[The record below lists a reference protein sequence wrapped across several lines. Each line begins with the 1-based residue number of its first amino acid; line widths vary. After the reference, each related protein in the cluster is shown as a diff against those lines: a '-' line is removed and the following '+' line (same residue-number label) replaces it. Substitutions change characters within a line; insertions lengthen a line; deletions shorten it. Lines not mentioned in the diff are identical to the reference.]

1 MDVDAVE
8 QGAADAFL
16 LARDGHGR
24 AGAFFDGVVEEAAGA
39 PVRVAVATSFLHPWC
54 MFATSLGSRSD
65 GALKKAL
72 NWSRF

>member
-39 PVRVAVATSFLHPWC
+39 SMQVVVAATI
-54 MFATSLGSRSD
+54 
-65 GALKKAL
+65 
-72 NWSRF
+72 